1 MSTRFLRTSYRDL
14 EEAVKDISTVA
25 NSHLRD
31 DAQPERWEV
40 LRTTPVVNAAT
51 TPGLDVFK
59 NGIRTWA
66 FNETTTEELYYM
78 LSLPHAYK
86 EGTSL
91 KPVVSWA
98 PSTAGGT
105 GGVKWGLEYVWQNQN
120 SAFSAAATTIF
131 AYQSVT
137 TAQYHYLNASFTEI
151 SVSANI
157 TGIILCRFFRDTG
170 DASDNYGADAYLLD
184 FKFHIYHDT
193 SRGSQYEFV
202 KFDR

>member
-1 MSTRFLRTSYRDL
+1 MSTRYLRSSYRDL
-14 EEAVKDISTVA
+14 SEAVKDITTVA

-40 LRTTPVVNAAT
+40 WNAVPILNAAT
-51 TPGLDVFK
+51 APGFDAFK
-59 NGIRTWA
+59 GGLRTWA
-66 FNETTTEELYYM
+66 FNETTTEELYYV
-78 LSLPHAYK
+78 LSVPHAYK
-86 EGTSL
+86 EGTAI

-105 GGVKWGLEYVWQNQN
+105 GGVKWGLEYIWQNQN
-120 SAFSAAATTIF
+120 AAFSQSASVVTV
-131 AYQSVT
+131 YQSVT
-137 TAQYHYLNASFTEI
+137 TAQYYYLNASFAQITF
-151 SVSANI
+151 SANI
-157 TGIILCRFFRDTG
+157 TGILLCRFFRDTG